1 VVQPQLNSFKKCPC
15 IGVDSVHIQSG
26 HTGVLVA
33 PTGFDQSLRDKL
45 TTGRNSELV
54 QALSRLID
62 SPDIRR
68 QIGRKARKWAESNFC
83 HIAMAAKTK
92 QLYQRLLQ
100 D

>member
-15 IGVDSVHIQSG
+15 IGVDSVHIQGG
-26 HTGVLVA
+26 HTGVLV
-33 PTGFDQSLRDKL
+33 TSQ
-45 TTGRNSELV
+45 NSELV

-68 QIGRKARKWAESNFC
+68 QIGRKARKWAENNFC
-83 HIAMAAKTK
+83 HIAMATKTK

-100 D
+100 

>member
-15 IGVDSVHIQSG
+15 IGVDSVHIQGG
-26 HTGVLVA
+26 HTGVLV
-33 PTGFDQSLRDKL
+33 TSQ
-45 TTGRNSELV
+45 NSELV